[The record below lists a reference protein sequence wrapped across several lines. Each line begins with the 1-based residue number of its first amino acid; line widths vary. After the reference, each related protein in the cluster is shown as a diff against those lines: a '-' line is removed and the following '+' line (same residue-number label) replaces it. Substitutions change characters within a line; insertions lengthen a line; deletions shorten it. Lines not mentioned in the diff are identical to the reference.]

1 MEYGIVCLIP
11 SAIVI
16 ILALTTR
23 RIMEPLLA
31 GSIAGFLIV
40 SGPTGF
46 FLSFID
52 ATYAVLMDPVMV
64 WIALVVGFFGVLIRW
79 LEQGGGASG
88 FSTMIQKVATTRKRA
103 LLATWVLGILV
114 FIDDYINAMAVGAAM
129 RKVTDKFN
137 ISREYLAYVI
147 NSTGTTVCVLI
158 PATTWFAFMSAQ
170 MEASGV
176 EGGASAYYSSIPF
189 MFYPWLAV
197 FIVPFVIF
205 GIIPMFGP
213 LKKAEAR
220 ALAGQVFPESTV
232 ELYKDQTGSDEMK
245 KSSSLNFIVP
255 MLITA
260 IVTVATG
267 EALYGVIMGLVTCLV
282 LFVPQRL
289 IKFWAMWD
297 GLVEGF
303 KDMMFVIML
312 IAMAF
317 ILQRAND
324 ALGLT
329 DYVITNVTSILSPN
343 LLPVVCFLTVSVLM
357 FVVGSFWGIAAISFP
372 IIIPL
377 AVSMDVNLF
386 MASAAIISA
395 SAFGSQACF
404 FSDAATITCGASQ
417 IKNMDYAR
425 CALPIIAIP
434 FVLATIL
441 FTVFGFI
448 I

>member
-1 MEYGIVCLIP
+1 MEYGIISLIP

-40 SGPTGF
+40 SGPSGF
-46 FLSFID
+46 FLSLID
-52 ATYAVLMDPVMV
+52 ATYTVLMDPTMV

-79 LEQGGGASG
+79 LEQGGGANG
-88 FSTMIQKVATTRKRA
+88 FSRMIQKIATTRKRA
-103 LLATWVLGILV
+103 LLATWILGILV

-137 ISREYLAYVI
+137 VSREYLSYII

-176 EGGASAYYSSIPF
+176 EGGASAYYASIPF
-189 MFYPWLAV
+189 MFYPWIAV
-197 FIVPFVIF
+197 FVVPVVIL

-213 LKKAEAR
+213 MKKAEER
-220 ALAGQVFPESTV
+220 AKAGQVFPESTY
-232 ELYKDQTGSDEMK
+232 EIYKDQAGSDEGK

-260 IVTVATG
+260 IVTVGTG
-267 EALYGVIMGLVTCLV
+267 EALYGVIMGLVTCL
-282 LFVPQRL
+282 LMYVPQKL
-289 IKFWAMWD
+289 IRFWDMWD
-297 GLVEGF
+297 GLTEGF

-312 IAMAF
+312 IAIAF
-317 ILQRAND
+317 ILQQANN

-329 DYVITNVTSILSPN
+329 DYVITSVTSILSPN

-377 AVSMDVNLF
+377 AVAMDVNLYL
-386 MASAAIISA
+386 ASAAIISA

-404 FSDAATITCGASQ
+404 FSDAATITCGATQ
-417 IKNMDYAR
+417 IRNMDYAR
-425 CALPIIAIP
+425 CALPYIAIP
-434 FVLATIL
+434 FVLSIIL
-441 FTVFGFI
+441 FTVFGYI
-448 I
+448 A